1 MRLFFCFLFLT
12 VPVFSWAGTAASQIT
27 EGAGEE
33 PVLPAEV
40 KATPVLVSFYKIDWP
55 EGEKQFVR
63 RVTKDFMHYLLK
75 VPGIKLMLAPPGGY
89 LIPEGNGR
97 VLELRVKILGK
108 QKLKVTFEWHDPAKK
123 ALIASKEFTTV
134 EQNVLFEIKE
144 NLKIPE

>member
-63 RVTKDFMHYLLK
+63 RVTKDFRITSYNVCYTKLLRFFPFFEFDDLC
-75 VPGIKLMLAPPGGY
+75 PGQY
-89 LIPEGNGR
+89 
-97 VLELRVKILGK
+97 
-108 QKLKVTFEWHDPAKK
+108 F
-123 ALIASKEFTTV
+123 
-134 EQNVLFEIKE
+134 
-144 NLKIPE
+144 